1 MRNLE
6 LFEDFIIRFLKYMWK
21 LVLYILVIFF
31 SMGFNFER
39 KFICIFFLKN
49 IRWVKDF
56 VNMYEIDK
64 MLWN

>member
-1 MRNLE
+1 MRNME
-6 LFEDFIIRFLKYMWK
+6 VFEDFIVWFLKYMWK

-31 SMGFNFER
+31 SMGFNLYVF
-39 KFICIFFLKN
+39 FFLKN

>member
-1 MRNLE
+1 MRNME
-6 LFEDFIIRFLKYMWK
+6 VFEDFIVWFLKYMWK

-39 KFICIFFLKN
+39 KFICILFLKN